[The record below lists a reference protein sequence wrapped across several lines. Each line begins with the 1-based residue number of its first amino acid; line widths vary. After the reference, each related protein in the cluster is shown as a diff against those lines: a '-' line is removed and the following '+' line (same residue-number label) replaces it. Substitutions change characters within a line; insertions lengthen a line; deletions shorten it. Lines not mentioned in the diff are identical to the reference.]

1 MEPTPNDPPSTDATP
16 QEPSLCDWLRAK
28 ASEMRQGESTFLDC
42 VSAREYDDVAE
53 IARPWEQRRI
63 AAEQQAAA
71 LRARLETAETALRRI
86 AYETSNISSET
97 VANIIFNIAAAA
109 LKPDD
114 QPPAL
119 CGDREGECVCNLPK
133 SHDGNHEDCV
143 EGQETVGWENVPAPR
158 RRWWCEEGG
167 DG

>member
-1 MEPTPNDPPSTDATP
+1 MEPTKKCVFCKKPLTTIARDGEKYHRACVTAYGLDYDP
-16 QEPSLCDWLRAK
+16 
-28 ASEMRQGESTFLDC
+28 ASEVD
-42 VSAREYDDVAE
+42 A
-53 IARPWEQRRI
+53 
-63 AAEQQAAA
+63 QAAA
-71 LRARLETAETALRRI
+71 LRRRLETIEAALTGGIAFARLWVGYSPTPFEVLNAVDAAEL
-86 AYETSNISSET
+86 
-97 VANIIFNIAAAA
+97 A
-109 LKPDD
+109 LKPE
-114 QPPAL
+114 QPAL